1 MSWTESPILV
11 PLITEIRGAHPGMI
25 IGTIGDAAHRDEVS
39 DHNPDQWDF
48 VCAADFMIGPRYTRA
63 DAETDFDAIT
73 DLIRSGDKRAA
84 YAILD
89 RRIVSSTVSPGVVR
103 GYAGKDPHTGHMHV
117 SVPHGAN
124 PHPATSWHLYAKD
137 DDMTP
142 AEFKTLM
149 DGYLTG
155 DPAKTGA
162 SDKAKAVLS
171 ALPWAAS
178 FGPDTDREKA
188 GERLGHVDTAVDE
201 INQKLDAMA
210 PPA

>member
-1 MSWTESPILV
+1 MTWTVSPLLA
-11 PLITEIRGAHPGMI
+11 PLIAEIHGEHQGME
-25 IGTIGDAAHRDEVS
+25 IGTIGDAAHRGEVS

-48 VCAADFMIGPRYTRA
+48 VCAADFMIGAHYTRA
-63 DAETDFDAIT
+63 DAEHDFDAIT
-73 DLIRSGDKRAA
+73 ALIRAGATRCA

-89 RRIVSSTVSPGVVR
+89 RRIVSSTVAPGVVR
-103 GYAGKDPHTGHMHV
+103 AYVGKDPHTGHMHV
-117 SVPHGAN
+117 SVPHGPN
-124 PHPATSWHLYAKD
+124 PHPTTPWGIYTEAT
-137 DDMTP
+137 MTP

-178 FGPDTDREKA
+178 FGPVTGRESA
-188 GERLGHVDTAVDE
+188 GERLAHIDQVIDT
-201 INQKLDAMA
+201 LPTS
-210 PPA
+210 PPAETPAE